1 MKARILTAIITVNLL
16 FAGAVS
22 VPAEDKEG
30 SSGSKPAKE
39 SLGPVAESITPYR
52 PTNRDPFKRTP
63 KPKVIRN
70 LKGGVPQPARVLGF
84 PTLDMRRAE
93 FRQKVQQSES
103 MARPGPDPVS
113 QYLVGEVEITGVFRD
128 DHGFGAFLRAQ
139 PTGTMFF
146 VRNGS
151 KLYNGEVTRIVG
163 DEGDGASRVQFR
175 EVTYIENNGKQTPQE
190 KVVIKVPTA
199 SASRR

>member
-1 MKARILTAIITVNLL
+1 MKARILTAIIAANLL
-16 FAGAVS
+16 LAGALS
-22 VPAEDKEG
+22 VPAEDKTDNAAPA
-30 SSGSKPAKE
+30 KPAKE
-39 SLGPVAESITPYR
+39 TLGPVAESITPYR

-63 KPKVIRN
+63 KPKVVRGA
-70 LKGGVPQPARVLGF
+70 KGGTPAAPRVLGF

-103 MARPGPDPVS
+103 MGRTGPDPVS
-113 QYLVGEVEITGVFRD
+113 QYLVAEVEITGVFKD
-128 DHGFGAFLRAQ
+128 DRGFGAFLRAQ

-163 DEGDGASRVQFR
+163 DEGDGAARVQFR
-175 EVTYIENNGKQTPQE
+175 EISYMDVNGKQTPQE
-190 KVVIKVPTA
+190 KVVVKVP
-199 SASRR
+199 SASRH